1 LIPDSYKTIIIPT
14 EAELK
19 ISKSKFI
26 SQIYPVENLEQV
38 NETLTA
44 ARKKFC
50 DAAHHP
56 FAYRLGLDKNNFR
69 YSDDGEPSGSA
80 GKPIMEVIDKFGLTD
95 ILIVVTRYYGGVKLG
110 VGGLRRAIFD
120 ASELA
125 IQNAE
130 IITKQITENFNI
142 QFDYKYIGAI
152 MNFLEK
158 ESIVILSNSSDD
170 KVKLECSVIVSK
182 IKKFKDE
189 IGKLT
194 NASVIISSN
203 TSDYNS
209 AL

>member
-1 LIPDSYKTIIIPT
+1 LIKDSYKTIIIPT

-26 SQIYPVENLEQV
+26 SQVYPVTNSDEV
-38 NETLTA
+38 TETISS
-44 ARKKFC
+44 ARKKFY

-80 GKPIMEVIDKFGLTD
+80 GKPIMEVIDKFELTD

-125 IQNAE
+125 IQNSE
-130 IITKQITENFNI
+130 IITKHITENFNLE
-142 QFDYKYIGAI
+142 FDYKYIGAV

-158 ESIVILSNSSDD
+158 ESIIILKNDSDE
-170 KVKLECSVIVSK
+170 KVKLECSVIVSQ
-182 IKKFKDE
+182 IDKFKDE

-194 NASVIISSN
+194 NASVIIS
-203 TSDYNS
+203 DKHS